1 MTAGI
6 DRPTKRPGMLF
17 FRKKKK
23 FERRDERYPAF
34 VYVEISALNGAP
46 LAAATVHEIS
56 KSGAQIKLQ
65 SDQTL
70 PERIHLW
77 FPRHSTNVD
86 ATIRW
91 SSDRRIG
98 VEFDEPIEIPT
109 SASSRKDRIDVVT
122 AHLERAGI
130 R

>member
-1 MTAGI
+1 
-6 DRPTKRPGMLF
+6 MLF
-17 FRKKKK
+17 FKKKK
-23 FERRDERYPAF
+23 FDRRDERHPAF

-65 SDQTL
+65 SDQSL

-91 SSDRRIG
+91 TSDRRIG

-109 SASSRKDRIDVVT
+109 GSSSRKDRIDVVT